1 MNQNLQ
7 TESYAQLFQRFINAL
22 RSIVGNRRI
31 NDAQQLITDIQNEW
45 QRRRACGDA
54 IPNFDRPEQGL
65 LGALGYH
72 VGQSH
77 GAATE
82 MRRLILKFVL
92 EGELPMIHSASYML
106 EWGEPNSS
114 KRFEKLVRVLENLI
128 EGNRRKPNSKLA
140 VKQWSEDLEWL
151 RDSRAS
157 HKA

>member
-1 MNQNLQ
+1 
-7 TESYAQLFQRFINAL
+7 
-22 RSIVGNRRI
+22 
-31 NDAQQLITDIQNEW
+31 
-45 QRRRACGDA
+45 
-54 IPNFDRPEQGL
+54 
-65 LGALGYH
+65 
-72 VGQSH
+72 
-77 GAATE
+77 
-82 MRRLILKFVL
+82 
-92 EGELPMIHSASYML
+92 MIHSASYML